1 MTTIMDEIMS
11 LVEGLSDIL
20 GKQRHEMPLA
30 TYEVEIVE
38 VRKKTVRVEMPIGSF
53 REAEADVYRRYVD
66 GELQITDK
74 DISEVEVNMQEIT
87 YQDEEL

>member
-11 LVEGLSDIL
+11 LVEDFSDIL
-20 GKQRHEMPLA
+20 GSQRQEMPLA

-38 VRKKTVRVEMPIGSF
+38 VRKKTVKVEMPTGSF
-53 REAEADVYRRYVD
+53 HEAEAEVYRRYVD
-66 GELQITDK
+66 GELQMTDT